1 MRPRKVS
8 PCPPSYC
15 PILRSIE
22 NLREEVLS
30 VGHTAGLTVQVS
42 PQSRHGHFASP
53 VSPQY
58 HEVFSILIILTL
70 YEVIN
75 VIENIRFSIIV
86 SPEHQSTHLW
96 YDTTSHD
103 VYVY

>member
-42 PQSRHGHFASP
+42 PQSRHVQFVSP

-75 VIENIRFSIIV
+75 VIENIRLSSGFLYLLSIRAHI
-86 SPEHQSTHLW
+86 
-96 YDTTSHD
+96 YGMI
-103 VYVY
+103 